1 MTFAA
6 PTLSAICPWNAGTRT
21 ADRAD
26 SHGHRPQNQADLPKH
41 RDASPGGGNGAG
53 RATTSWPISSRRGW
67 EAAWYGI
74 FALFPVDLDELAG
87 ILDFAGYS
95 PQRQRLIGYGRCV
108 RSPKPGRM
116 RSRKTRTGVSAR
128 PRRRDVRAGGAAS

>member
-41 RDASPGGGNGAG
+41 RDASP
-53 RATTSWPISSRRGW
+53 RRRERSWQGDDVLADQLRRGW

-74 FALFPVDLDELAG
+74 SALFPVDLDELAS
-87 ILDFAGYS
+87 ILDFAAYS

-116 RSRKTRTGVSAR
+116 RSRKS
-128 PRRRDVRAGGAAS
+128 